1 MTRKEILS
9 RLYASFKQQA
19 IPRLHLYHA
28 TETDVMRDSERRFVR
43 TSTEAYDLFKP
54 FFQPSMQHREV
65 FYLMLLNR
73 RNGVIGVVE
82 IASGG
87 VNGVVVDTK
96 IVFGA
101 ALVAQASAILVA
113 HNHPSGQMR
122 PSQEDIHL
130 TKNMVDAGR
139 ALDTELRDH
148 IIVCEQ
154 GYYSFADN
162 GQL

>member
-9 RLYASFKQQA
+9 KLYASFKQQA
-19 IPRLHLYHA
+19 VPRLHLYHA
-28 TETDVMRDSERRFVR
+28 TETDVMRDSERKRVN
-43 TSTEAYDLFKP
+43 TSREAYDLFKP
-54 FFQPSMQHREV
+54 FFQPNMEHREV

-73 RNGVIGVVE
+73 GNGVIGVVE
-82 IASGG
+82 TGVGG
-87 VNGVVVDTK
+87 VNGVTADPK
-96 IVFGA
+96 LIYGA
-101 ALVAQASAILVA
+101 ALVAQASAILIA

-122 PSQEDIHL
+122 PSMEDISL
-130 TKNMVDAGR
+130 TKKMVDAGR
-139 ALDTELRDH
+139 ALDIEMRDH